1 MKIIKRELYF
11 KPIGQLTQKEFE
23 LLFNM
28 PIDINDEN
36 FKKILEPIA
45 EYSIF
50 DINIEEYKINE
61 LNFNTAYLLGIMTA
75 LKQQIPKTY
84 IIALFGESGCGKSH
98 LINIISWLK
107 QMNSEEIKEE
117 DREKLGFA
125 PKQFENDAKIR
136 EFKEMADSIAIIQ
149 KKTTRPS
156 RDGKQN
162 KPEIQEG
169 MTLEE
174 VQKCDWTYTITENL
188 YGFSKKE
195 VDEALEKG
203 NAIVIVND
211 PELAIM
217 KQLKD
222 TYPTQLIPIQIFR
235 TATEEE
241 WINLMQKSHRT
252 SDEIEKRR
260 KNFGNSMQMYDKIGD
275 IEFPEVIL
283 NLPKQGDTN
292 KNLLLQL
299 QGILNRHERIQCCE
313 NDYIER

>member
-45 EYSIF
+45 EHSIS

-61 LNFNTAYLLGIMTA
+61 LNFNTAYLLGSMTT

-125 PKQFENDAKIR
+125 PK
-136 EFKEMADSIAIIQ
+136 
-149 KKTTRPS
+149 
-156 RDGKQN
+156 
-162 KPEIQEG
+162 
-169 MTLEE
+169 
-174 VQKCDWTYTITENL
+174 
-188 YGFSKKE
+188 
-195 VDEALEKG
+195 
-203 NAIVIVND
+203 
-211 PELAIM
+211 
-217 KQLKD
+217 
-222 TYPTQLIPIQIFR
+222 
-235 TATEEE
+235 
-241 WINLMQKSHRT
+241 
-252 SDEIEKRR
+252 
-260 KNFGNSMQMYDKIGD
+260 
-275 IEFPEVIL
+275 
-283 NLPKQGDTN
+283 
-292 KNLLLQL
+292 
-299 QGILNRHERIQCCE
+299 
-313 NDYIER
+313 